1 MVSWYGSIEAV
12 LYIQGKIFRISHSS
26 VEEARSFSSSA
37 SDLLSLSTSKK
48 YEKDLLFLS
57 FYSLQSG
64 ISGEEKGWL
73 RHLYRPSYK
82 FKLNAPRHLY
92 KPFFLFCTHG

>member
-12 LYIQGKIFRISHSS
+12 LYIQGKVFRIPHSS

-48 YEKDLLFLS
+48 EEKDLLFLS
-57 FYSLQSG
+57 LYSLRVELVG
-64 ISGEEKGWL
+64 KRKG
-73 RHLYRPSYK
+73 
-82 FKLNAPRHLY
+82 
-92 KPFFLFCTHG
+92 G